1 MKNIE
6 EIKDT
11 AKEVV
16 VYLIVLLFFVEIG
29 CADYSSKEHSD
40 LNVAY
45 YNYHK
50 KTEILLDSIASHDST
65 FLDVEGETDE
75 YCDYLEA
82 REHLDSIITRL
93 IKDNK

>member
-1 MKNIE
+1 MKRIE
-6 EIKDT
+6 EIKEI
-11 AKEVV
+11 AI
-16 VYLIVLLFFVEIG
+16 VYLIVLPFFVGIG
-29 CADYSSKEHSD
+29 CANYPSKEYSD

-75 YCDYLEA
+75 YCDYLNA
-82 REHLDSIITRL
+82 KEHLDSIITRL
-93 IKDNK
+93 AKDNK

>member
-1 MKNIE
+1 MKK
-6 EIKDT
+6 EIKQT
-11 AKEVV
+11 LEVLAIYV
-16 VYLIVLLFFVEIG
+16 VILVFFAVVG
-29 CADYSSKEHSD
+29 CADRYTKDYSR

-93 IKDNK
+93 AKDNK

>member
-1 MKNIE
+1 MKRIG
-6 EIKDT
+6 EIKGT
-11 AKEVV
+11 AKAVV
-16 VYLIVLLFFVEIG
+16 VYLIVLLFFIGIG
-29 CADYSSKEHSD
+29 CADYSSKEYSD

-75 YCDYLEA
+75 YCDYLNA
-82 REHLDSIITRL
+82 KEHLDSIITRL
-93 IKDNK
+93 AKDNK

>member
-1 MKNIE
+1 MKRIG
-6 EIKDT
+6 EIKGT
-11 AKEVV
+11 AKAVV
-16 VYLIVLLFFVEIG
+16 VYLIVLLFFIGIG
-29 CADYSSKEHSD
+29 CADYSSKEYSD

-82 REHLDSIITRL
+82 REHLDSVINRL
-93 IKDNK
+93 AKDNK

>member
-1 MKNIE
+1 MKKR
-6 EIKDT
+6 IKQT
-11 AKEVV
+11 
-16 VYLIVLLFFVEIG
+16 LSVLAIYIAILGFFVIVG
-29 CADYSSKEHSD
+29 CADRYTKD
-40 LNVAY
+40 YKRLNVAY

-50 KTEILLDSIASHDST
+50 RTEILLDSIASHDST

-93 IKDNK
+93 AKDNK

>member
-6 EIKDT
+6 VIKET
-11 AKEVV
+11 AKAVV
-16 VYLIVLLFFVEIG
+16 IYLIVLLFFVGIG
-29 CADYSSKEHSD
+29 CADRYTKD
-40 LNVAY
+40 YNRLNVAY

-93 IKDNK
+93 AKDNK

>member
-1 MKNIE
+1 MKK
-6 EIKDT
+6 EIKQT
-11 AKEVV
+11 LEVLAIYVAILVFFAV
-16 VYLIVLLFFVEIG
+16 VG
-29 CADYSSKEHSD
+29 CADRYTKDYSR

-65 FLDVEGETDE
+65 FLDVEGETNE

-93 IKDNK
+93 AKDNK

>member
-1 MKNIE
+1 MKKIE
-6 EIKDT
+6 VIKET
-11 AKEVV
+11 VKVV
-16 VYLIVLLFFVEIG
+16 AICIIVLLFFVGIG
-29 CADYSSKEHSD
+29 CANYPSKEYSD

-75 YCDYLEA
+75 YCDYLNA
-82 REHLDSIITRL
+82 KEHLDSIITRL
-93 IKDNK
+93 AKDNK